1 MVSVTR
7 LRGSDDVSLFVHLSD
22 STRNAGLAYCN
33 RCLAHLVTQKSCVK
47 KKIYI
52 YFVLGSFLYVHSLT
66 VLVCCSRLVPE
77 PVNKPSSSNDYLIHD
92 HCA

>member
-47 KKIYI
+47 KKKKKKNFCIGFI
-52 YFVLGSFLYVHSLT
+52 SVRTFADCSCVLLSPCPGT
-66 VLVCCSRLVPE
+66 C
-77 PVNKPSSSNDYLIHD
+77 
-92 HCA
+92 